1 MSSASADQNQ
11 STSAQENLTSRT
23 AATIAATTTHGFAR
37 GTDEERKY
45 ARERFDDHMVIGSN
59 TDAPFV
65 MDMRPHTETSRPRRV
80 YAAKELV
87 SDAGFT
93 VLQFTKPPQRSV
105 NDLSDWTEGGPR
117 ALARQLTLASE
128 DNNHMVDLRANASD
142 SAMGDDEPNTE
153 HALRESRASGFWSS
167 ADQPNRGHVS
177 QFSNRKTGYKPKGH
191 AMSKSGG
198 NHVANSTSPAS
209 TNPSKFWIG
218 TYYPTPAEQANY
230 LESATLP
237 EIRMNMGAAG
247 DIDVWRGQW
256 EMGGQGDK
264 AGKLHV
270 QFAVIFNMKV
280 RAPQAKRILSN
291 VVIDGEV
298 CLFPFTGW
306 LMPARSDS
314 VWDYVTKEETR
325 VATIP
330 DYGECR
336 DASGERS
343 DLDFIYERIAAGAPI
358 YEIMEQFPRQFMRN
372 HAAISKLCSYYDKP
386 RPYGDIHVEVW
397 WGVTGSGKSHKA
409 FHRFPDAY
417 RKSIPGKWFEGYK
430 GQDTV
435 IFEEFNPLEDKE
447 LRLPELL
454 KILDKYPYQVE
465 IKGAS
470 CQLKA
475 TKFIFTTNIDPRK
488 WYEGHPQQPALH
500 RRING
505 VTVFKLNYQQ
515 QVETGKS
522 GIYEFI
528 GIKGIQEQLPLI

>member
-1 MSSASADQNQ
+1 MIEELTHLRVMSSASADTNQ
-11 STSAQENLTSRT
+11 STSTQENLITHTPVLIAVEPDHVVYQFSRT
-23 AATIAATTTHGFAR
+23 ANTNTECLPLDKR
-37 GTDEERKY
+37 EVERTVRVWSANNK
-45 ARERFDDHMVIGSN
+45 RISTNSDG
-59 TDAPFV
+59 PFI
-65 MDMRPHTETSRPRRV
+65 MDMRPHVDVETGIATMAERI
-80 YAAKELV
+80 
-87 SDAGFT
+87 
-93 VLQFTKPPQRSV
+93 
-105 NDLSDWTEGGPR
+105 
-117 ALARQLTLASE
+117 TLASE
-128 DNNHMVDLRANASD
+128 DNNNMVDLRENAND
-142 SAMGDDEPNTE
+142 SSMGDDEPVTE
-153 HALRESRASGFWSS
+153 PVMGESQSSRFWSS
-167 ADQPNRGHVS
+167 ANQPNRGHVS
-177 QFSNRKTGYKPKGH
+177 ELANRKSSYKPKGTT
-191 AMSKSGG
+191 MSKARS

-218 TYYPTPAEQANY
+218 TYYCTPAEQKNY
-230 LESATLP
+230 TESGELP
-237 EIRMNMGAAG
+237 EVRMNMGGAG

-291 VVIDGEV
+291 VVVGDEI

-325 VATIP
+325 VAALP
-330 DYGECR
+330 DFGECR

-358 YEIMEQFPRQFMRN
+358 YYIMEQFPRQFMRN
-372 HAAISKLCSYYDKP
+372 HAAISKLCSYYDTP
-386 RPYGDIHVEVW
+386 RAYGDIHVEVW

-409 FHRFPDAY
+409 FHEFPDAY

-515 QVETGKS
+515 QVESGKS
-522 GIYEFI
+522 GIFKFE
-528 GIKGIQEQLPLI
+528 GIKGIQEQLPEI

>member
-1 MSSASADQNQ
+1 MSSVSEDTNLSTSTLAIPTIHRAVPIAQTDVAISSRSADTNTKRV
-11 STSAQENLTSRT
+11 SPLAY
-23 AATIAATTTHGFAR
+23 ATGRADRQRHEDEIRDGITRLTTTSPVDR
-37 GTDEERKY
+37 SPT
-45 ARERFDDHMVIGSN
+45 MVGHI
-59 TDAPFV
+59 
-65 MDMRPHTETSRPRRV
+65 
-80 YAAKELV
+80 
-87 SDAGFT
+87 
-93 VLQFTKPPQRSV
+93 
-105 NDLSDWTEGGPR
+105 
-117 ALARQLTLASE
+117 TLASE
-128 DNNHMVDLRANASD
+128 DNNHMVN
-142 SAMGDDEPNTE
+142 
-153 HALRESRASGFWSS
+153 LRENENDSSMADVQLEPESAVRKSDASRFWSS
-167 ADQPNRGHVS
+167 ATGSNQRHHTEL
-177 QFSNRKTGYKPKGH
+177 SNRKSSYKPKGTT
-191 AMSKSGG
+191 MSRARS

-218 TYYPTPAEQANY
+218 TYYCTPSEQEYYTLNG
-230 LESATLP
+230 TLP
-237 EIRMNMGAAG
+237 DVRMNMGLAG

-291 VVIDGEV
+291 VVMDGEV

-325 VATIP
+325 VAALP

-343 DLDFIYERIAAGAPI
+343 DLDYIYERIAAGAPI
-358 YEIMEQFPRQFMRN
+358 YEIMETFPRQFMRN
-372 HAAISKLCSYYDKP
+372 HAAISKLCSYYDTP

-409 FHRFPDAY
+409 FHDFPDAY
-417 RKSIPGKWFEGYK
+417 RKSIPGKWFEGYR

-515 QVETGKS
+515 QVESGKS
-522 GIYEFI
+522 GIYNFI
-528 GIKGIQEQLPLI
+528 GIKGIQEQVPEI